1 MSLGVNCLMHMY
13 NDYRAATGGAEVARG
28 GGRRPRR
35 GWQGGAG
42 AGACVIRCTVMAF
55 AVFLSFYLF
64 VCLCM
69 RASVH
74 GRVYVL
80 NFEVCAQAW
89 VSPRVDCCWEVRVAL
104 HIEISS

>member
-1 MSLGVNCLMHMY
+1 ME
-13 NDYRAATGGAEVARG
+13 A
-28 GGRRPRR
+28 GGRDE
-35 GWQGGAG
+35 AG
-42 AGACVIRCTVMAF
+42 REVLGQERALSGCTVMVF

-80 NFEVCAQAW
+80 NFEVCAQVKRGCRSELIAAGRSG
-89 VSPRVDCCWEVRVAL
+89 SPCT
-104 HIEISS
+104 